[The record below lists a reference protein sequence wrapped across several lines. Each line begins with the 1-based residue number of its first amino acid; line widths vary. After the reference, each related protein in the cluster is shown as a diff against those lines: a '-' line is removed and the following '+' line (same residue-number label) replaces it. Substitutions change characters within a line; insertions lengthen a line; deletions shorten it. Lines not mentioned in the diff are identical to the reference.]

1 MKLSKSLGL
10 LFICSIIA
18 ILSCSHQSGHFFG
31 GSNEAEKRN
40 DSIASLF
47 DPQVAQQKAVKLD
60 TFFQKLHK
68 NFGFNGTVLVAQYG
82 KIIYKKAFGYS
93 NYFSKAPLNTH
104 THFQLASVSK
114 QFTAVAIMQLKEKG
128 LLNYDDP
135 VYKHIPGFPYDSVIT
150 IRSLLTHR
158 SGLPNYA
165 YCLDK
170 YYNKKIPLT
179 NQKVVELFIKYK
191 PGIDYRPNAKF
202 AYNNTNY
209 LLLAYIVE
217 KLSGENFRHYVKENI
232 FTPAE
237 MNESFVYDPLHPEQ
251 LKNAAIGY
259 LPRRGAP
266 AVAGF
271 DHLDGVTGDKG
282 IYSTV
287 EDMHHWDMALNQEKL
302 IRLSTLEE
310 AFTPQH
316 REPKVLPKNY
326 GFGWRLTQLENGEW
340 LTYHTGWWH
349 GFKNYYLHNSKDNSA
364 IIILGNMA
372 GHSLSKVNVVQSILY
387 PDKASIFMKGE
398 PLPQE
403 FTSGGN

>member
-1 MKLSKSLGL
+1 MLQSKTFASSLTMKLSKSLGL

-191 PGIDYRPNAKF
+191 PGIDYRP
-202 AYNNTNY
+202 
-209 LLLAYIVE
+209 
-217 KLSGENFRHYVKENI
+217 
-232 FTPAE
+232 
-237 MNESFVYDPLHPEQ
+237 
-251 LKNAAIGY
+251 
-259 LPRRGAP
+259 
-266 AVAGF
+266 
-271 DHLDGVTGDKG
+271 
-282 IYSTV
+282 
-287 EDMHHWDMALNQEKL
+287 
-302 IRLSTLEE
+302 
-310 AFTPQH
+310 
-316 REPKVLPKNY
+316 
-326 GFGWRLTQLENGEW
+326 
-340 LTYHTGWWH
+340 
-349 GFKNYYLHNSKDNSA
+349 
-364 IIILGNMA
+364 
-372 GHSLSKVNVVQSILY
+372 
-387 PDKASIFMKGE
+387 
-398 PLPQE
+398 
-403 FTSGGN
+403 